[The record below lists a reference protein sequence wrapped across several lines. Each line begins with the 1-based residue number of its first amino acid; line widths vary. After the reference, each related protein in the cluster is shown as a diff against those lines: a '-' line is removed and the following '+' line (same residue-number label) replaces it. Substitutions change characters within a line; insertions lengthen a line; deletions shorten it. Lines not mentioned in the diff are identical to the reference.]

1 MRANKITASD
11 SLKEKSRKAF
21 DNQAFSYDTDMRGV
35 HAREL
40 YPYVLDEVIKKAID
54 ISSPSLLDL
63 GCGTGALSKMVLD
76 EIPYCTLSCVDYS
89 TEMVKVAKNRLG
101 SKVDVVLGDVESLP
115 FHDSTFDIAWCN
127 DSFYHYPDPEKA
139 IFQMWRVLKSGG
151 EIIVGDVWQSGI
163 PRAIMNAWMPFSSEG
178 DVKIYSESELRGL
191 FSKWFNEVSW
201 RRIGN
206 KACILV
212 ARKL

>member
-1 MRANKITASD
+1 MRANKKTASD

-115 FHDSTFDIAWCN
+115 FMTVHLILPGAMILFITI
-127 DSFYHYPDPEKA
+127 
-139 IFQMWRVLKSGG
+139 L
-151 EIIVGDVWQSGI
+151 I
-163 PRAIMNAWMPFSSEG
+163 PKKPYFKCGA
-178 DVKIYSESELRGL
+178 Y
-191 FSKWFNEVSW
+191 
-201 RRIGN
+201 
-206 KACILV
+206 
-212 ARKL
+212 